1 MEIGERDPVTGQVTT
16 GHEWNGI
23 KELYTPIP
31 RIVFFFLATTILFAV
46 CYWVL
51 MPAWPLGNTYTK
63 GLLGIDQKTSV
74 DRLVKDAT
82 LERSAWTQ
90 KIDQMDFAAIQADPS
105 MMKIVEESGHTL
117 FGDNC
122 AVCHG
127 TKATGGP
134 GFPNLTAGIWL
145 WGGDPETV
153 FETLRVG
160 INSTHPDT
168 RTSQMLAFGRDG
180 VIESKQLAD
189 VVTYVRSLSGTTDGP
204 HADPQSIA
212 AGQDVFKKNCI
223 ACHGDDA
230 KGKHDLGAPDLTDSN
245 WIYGG
250 DLQSV
255 NETVYGGRQGTM
267 PSWQQRLSPT
277 QRKILALYVLS
288 LRKVPE

>member
-1 MEIGERDPVTGQVTT
+1 MGERDPVTGQVTT

-23 KELYTPIP
+23 KELYTPVP
-31 RIVFFFLATTILFAV
+31 RIVFFFLAVTILFAV

-51 MPAWPLGNTYTK
+51 MPAWPLGRTYTK
-63 GLLGIDQKTSV
+63 GLLGVDQKTSV

-90 KIDQMDFAAIQADPS
+90 KIDQMDFAAIQADPE
-105 MMKIVEESGHTL
+105 MMKIVGETGHTL

-122 AVCHG
+122 AACHG

-134 GFPNLTAGIWL
+134 GFPNLTAGVWL
-145 WGGDPETV
+145 WGGAPETI
-153 FETLRVG
+153 FETLRIG
-160 INSTHPDT
+160 INSTHPET
-168 RTSQMLAFGRDG
+168 RTSQMLAFGREG
-180 VIESKQLAD
+180 VLDSNQLAD
-189 VVTYVRSLSGTTDGP
+189 VVTYVRSLGGTTDGRG
-204 HADPQSIA
+204 ADPQSIA
-212 AGQDVFKKNCI
+212 AGQEVFKQNCV

-230 KGKHDLGAPDLTDSN
+230 KGKLDLGTPDLTDSN

-255 NETVYGGRQGTM
+255 TTTVFDGRQGIM
-267 PSWQQRLSPT
+267 PTWEQRLTAT

-288 LRKVPE
+288 LREEGQ

>member
-1 MEIGERDPVTGQVTT
+1 
-16 GHEWNGI
+16 
-23 KELYTPIP
+23 
-31 RIVFFFLATTILFAV
+31 
-46 CYWVL
+46 
-51 MPAWPLGNTYTK
+51 
-63 GLLGIDQKTSV
+63 
-74 DRLVKDAT
+74 
-82 LERSAWTQ
+82 
-90 KIDQMDFAAIQADPS
+90 MDFAAIQADPS
-105 MMKIVEESGHTL
+105 TMKIVEETGHTL

-122 AVCHG
+122 AACHG

-145 WGGDPETV
+145 WGGDPKTI

-160 INSTHPDT
+160 INSNHPDT

-189 VVTYVRSLSGTTDGP
+189 VVAYVRSLGGTTDGRD
-204 HADPQSIA
+204 ADPQSIA
-212 AGQDVFKKNCI
+212 AGQDVFKQNCV

-230 KGKHDLGAPDLTDSN
+230 KGKRDVGAPDLTDSN

-255 NETVYGGRQGTM
+255 TTTVYGGRQGTM
-267 PSWQQRLSPT
+267 PTWEQRLSAT

-288 LRKVPE
+288 LQKAPR

>member
-1 MEIGERDPVTGQVTT
+1 MEIGERDPVTGQITT

-51 MPAWPLGNTYTK
+51 MPAWPLGKTYTK

-74 DRLVKDAT
+74 ERLVKDAT

-105 MMKIVEESGHTL
+105 MMTIVEETGHTL

-122 AVCHG
+122 AACHG

-145 WGGDPETV
+145 WGGDPETI

-168 RTSQMLAFGRDG
+168 RTAQMLAFGRDG
-180 VIESKQLAD
+180 VIDSKQLAD
-189 VVTYVRSLSGTTDGP
+189 VVAYVRSLGGTSDGLDT
-204 HADPQSIA
+204 DPQSIA
-212 AGQDVFKKNCI
+212 AGQDVFKQNCI

-230 KGKHDLGAPDLTDSN
+230 KGKRDVGAPDLTDSN

-250 DLQSV
+250 DLHSV
-255 NETVYGGRQGTM
+255 TTTVYGGRQGTM
-267 PSWQQRLSPT
+267 PSWEQRFSPT

-288 LRKVPE
+288 LRKEPE

>member
-51 MPAWPLGNTYTK
+51 MPAWPLGKTYTK

-74 DRLVKDAT
+74 ERLVKDAT

-105 MMKIVEESGHTL
+105 MMTIVEETGHTL

-122 AVCHG
+122 AACHG

-145 WGGDPETV
+145 WGGDPKTI

-189 VVTYVRSLSGTTDGP
+189 VVAYVRSLGGTTDGRD
-204 HADPQSIA
+204 ADPQSIA
-212 AGQDVFKKNCI
+212 AGQDVFKQNCI

-230 KGKHDLGAPDLTDSN
+230 KGKRDVGAPDLTDSN

-255 NETVYGGRQGTM
+255 TATVYGGRQGYM
-267 PSWQQRLSPT
+267 PHWEQRLSAT

-288 LRKVPE
+288 LRKVPQ

>member
-51 MPAWPLGNTYTK
+51 MPAWPLGKTYTK

-74 DRLVKDAT
+74 ERLVKDAT

-90 KIDQMDFAAIQADPS
+90 KIDQTDFAAIQADPS
-105 MMKIVEESGHTL
+105 MMTIVEETGHTL

-122 AVCHG
+122 AACHG
-127 TKATGGP
+127 TKAMGGP

-145 WGGDPETV
+145 WGGDPETI
-153 FETLRVG
+153 FEPLRVG

-168 RTSQMLAFGRDG
+168 RTSQMLAFGRALMSRPRLILMDEPSMGLAPALVQQNFTIIKEVHESG
-180 VIESKQLAD
+180 VAILMVEQNATMALSIADRGYVLA
-189 VVTYVRSLSGTTDGP
+189 TGEIALSGS
-204 HADPQSIA
+204 AESLLRS
-212 AGQDVFKKNCI
+212 
-223 ACHGDDA
+223 DDLKRA
-230 KGKHDLGAPDLTDSN
+230 YLG
-245 WIYGG
+245 
-250 DLQSV
+250 
-255 NETVYGGRQGTM
+255 R
-267 PSWQQRLSPT
+267 
-277 QRKILALYVLS
+277 
-288 LRKVPE
+288 

>member
-51 MPAWPLGNTYTK
+51 MPAWPLGRTYTK

-74 DRLVKDAT
+74 ERLVNDAT

-105 MMKIVEESGHTL
+105 MMTIVEETGHTL

-122 AVCHG
+122 AACHG

-134 GFPNLTAGIWL
+134 GFPNLSAGIWL
-145 WGGDPETV
+145 WGGDPKTI

-189 VVTYVRSLSGTTDGP
+189 VVAYVRSLGGTTDG
-204 HADPQSIA
+204 HDADPQSIA
-212 AGQDVFKKNCI
+212 AGQDVFKQNCV
-223 ACHGDDA
+223 ACHGEDA
-230 KGKHDLGAPDLTDSN
+230 KGKHDVGAPDLTDSN
-245 WIYGG
+245 WTYGG

-255 NETVYGGRQGTM
+255 TTTVYGGRQGYM
-267 PSWQQRLSPT
+267 PHWEQRLSAT

-288 LRKVPE
+288 LRKMPQ